1 MAYIGMKNV
10 ILAHLKTEKKGEACV
25 YENGMSFGR
34 ALSADVSFTKA
45 QTDLYADDGA
55 AESDNSIT
63 GGSVTLGIDD
73 VPDEAL
79 SMLGYNKVD
88 GTDGQSP
95 EYIKTSESS
104 KYVGLGFT
112 RTRVLNGVRTHEAI
126 WLYKLQLG
134 LDSLNAQTKGQQMQ
148 WQTPTLS
155 GTLMSVQNDTDL
167 TTNWHA
173 FRHFEKEAGAVNYLK
188 TKANMAVA

>member
-10 ILAHLKTEKKGEACV
+10 LLAKLKTETKGQPCV
-25 YENGMSFGR
+25 YENGMVFGK
-34 ALSADVSFTKA
+34 AINADVSFTKA

-63 GGSVTLGIDD
+63 GGNVTLGIDD
-73 VPDEAL
+73 IPDEAL
-79 SMLGYNKVD
+79 TMLGYKKVGE
-88 GTDGQSP
+88 GTTA

-104 KYVGLGFT
+104 DYVGLGFT
-112 RTRVLNGVRTHEAI
+112 RTRVLQGIRSHEAI

-134 LDSLNAQTKGQQMQ
+134 LESLNAQTKGQQMQ

-155 GTLMSVQNDTDL
+155 GTLMSVQNDADL

-173 FRHFEKEAGAVNYLK
+173 FKRFENEADAVSYLK
-188 TKANMAVA
+188 NLAGMASA

>member
-10 ILAHLKTEKKGEACV
+10 LLAKLKTETKGQPCV
-25 YENGMSFGR
+25 YENGMVFGK
-34 ALSADVSFTKA
+34 AINADVSFTKA

-73 VPDEAL
+73 IPDEAL
-79 SMLGYNKVD
+79 TMLGYKKVGE
-88 GTDGQSP
+88 GTDA

-104 KYVGLGFT
+104 DYVGLGFT
-112 RTRVLNGVRTHEAI
+112 RTRVLKGERSHEAI

-134 LDSLNAQTKGQQMQ
+134 LESLNAQTKGQQMQ

-155 GTLMSVQNDTDL
+155 GTLMSVQNDADL

-173 FRHFEKEAGAVNYLK
+173 FKRFENEADAVNYLK
-188 TKANMAVA
+188 SLAGMAVA